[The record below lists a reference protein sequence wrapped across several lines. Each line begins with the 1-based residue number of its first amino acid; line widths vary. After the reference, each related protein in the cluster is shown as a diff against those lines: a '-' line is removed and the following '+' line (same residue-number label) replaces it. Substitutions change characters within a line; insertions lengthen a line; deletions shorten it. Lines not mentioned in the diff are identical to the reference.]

1 MAETGSNIYLGKR
14 WFAGQV
20 ARAGE
25 SGIVAASFI
34 NNDAQSIP
42 AGIFV
47 AHGDKA
53 GTCRRITADSDNVL
67 GVVIA
72 LGVTHEFKP
81 GKNLSAMALPH
92 GSEVVVKVAD
102 GAVVALGDTVKIIA
116 TGNDAGAIGDK
127 GTIETHYFVVDVNAS
142 LAKIKRREVVAPTA
156 APAQKTANKG

>member
-25 SGIVAASFI
+25 SGIVATSFI
-34 NNDAQSIP
+34 NSDAQNIP

-47 AHGDKA
+47 AHGEKT
-53 GTCRRITADSDNVL
+53 GTCRRITANSDNVL

-72 LGVTHEFKP
+72 MGITQEFKP
-81 GKNLSAMALPH
+81 GKNLSVMSLPH

-102 GAVVALGDTVKIIA
+102 GAVVELGDTVKIIA
-116 TGNDAGAIGDK
+116 SGDDAGAIGDK

-142 LAKIKRREVVAPTA
+142 MAKIKRREVVATVTTT
-156 APAQKTANKG
+156 AQKNVKKD

>member
-1 MAETGSNIYLGKR
+1 MAETGSSIYLGKR

-34 NNDAQSIP
+34 NSDTQSIP

-47 AHGDKA
+47 AHGDKP

-72 LGVTHEFKP
+72 LGVTQEFNP

-102 GAVVALGDTVKIIA
+102 GSVVALGDTVKIIA
-116 TGNDAGAIGDK
+116 TGDDAGAIGDK
-127 GTIETHYFVVDVNAS
+127 GTIETHYFVADVNAS
-142 LAKIKRREVVAPTA
+142 LAKIKRREVVIPAA
-156 APAQKTANKG
+156 APANKTANKG

>member
-1 MAETGSNIYLGKR
+1 MAETGKNIYLGKR

-34 NNDAQSIP
+34 NNDAESIP

-53 GTCRRITADSDNVL
+53 GTCRRIKAEGDNVL

-92 GSEVVVKVAD
+92 GSEVVVKVAE
-102 GAVVALGDTVKIIA
+102 GAAVALGDTVKIIA
-116 TGNDAGAIGDK
+116 TGNDAGAIGEK

-142 LAKIKRREVVAPTA
+142 LAKIKRREVVAPA
-156 APAQKTANKG
+156 VAPVQKTGKG